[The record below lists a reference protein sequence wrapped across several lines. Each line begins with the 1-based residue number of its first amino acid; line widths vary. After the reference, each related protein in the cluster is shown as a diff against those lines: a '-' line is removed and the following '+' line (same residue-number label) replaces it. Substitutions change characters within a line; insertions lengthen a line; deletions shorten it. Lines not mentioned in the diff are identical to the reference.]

1 MILTSVYTVGPFET
15 VKDLPM
21 LSRIAQWL
29 LRVGG
34 WTPLVPELDAPKAV
48 FIAAPHTSN
57 WDGFWAL
64 TYKVAYGIDVRFFA
78 KHSLFWFPLGNVLRA
93 LGGITL
99 DRDRAGSAVNQAI
112 EMFATQETFYFGL
125 APEGTRKRSRGW
137 KSGFYRIA
145 RGADVP
151 VYLGFLDFGR
161 RRIGI
166 GPRIDLS
173 GDADADLARIREFYA
188 GVEGRWPE
196 KASPI
201 EFVPRNRKKRK
212 RSVRSFV
219 RRAGRLTA
227 SQQRALNELW
237 PRYGVKS
244 SGVPLDFAQLFGR
257 KAPVVLEIG
266 FGNGESLVEQAAANP
281 DRDFVGIEVHEP
293 GVGHCLLRA
302 EQAGIANLRIIMHD
316 AVEVLAHQVP
326 PASLARINLYFPDPW
341 PKKRHHK
348 RRIVQDS
355 FVELVA
361 DCLAE
366 NGTLNIATDWA
377 NYAEHIEVVLDR
389 SQRFRRI
396 DRREHDGEAPLDR
409 PQTKFEKRG
418 LRKGHRIWD
427 WSFRRVA

>member
-1 MILTSVYTVGPFET
+1 
-15 VKDLPM
+15 M
-21 LSRIAQWL
+21 LRKIAQWL
-29 LRVGG
+29 LRAGRWSCVA
-34 WTPLVPELDAPKAV
+34 PDLQVPKAV

-64 TYKVAYGIDVRFFA
+64 TYKVAYDLDVRFFA

-125 APEGTRKRSRGW
+125 APEGTRQRAGGW

-145 RGADVP
+145 RGAGVP

-188 GVEGRWPE
+188 GVEGRWPD

-201 EFVPRNRKKRK
+201 EFLPRATRTRK

-219 RRAGRLTA
+219 RRAGRVTA
-227 SQQRALNELW
+227 SQQRALSELW
-237 PRYGVKS
+237 PRYGIDF
-244 SGVPLDFAQLFGR
+244 SGAPLDFTRVFGR
-257 KAPVVLEIG
+257 TAPVVLEIG
-266 FGNGESLVEQAAANP
+266 FGNGETLVEQAAANP
-281 DRDFVGIEVHEP
+281 DRDFIGIEVHEP
-293 GVGHCLLRA
+293 GVGHCLLKA
-302 EQAGIANLRIIMHD
+302 EQAGTGNLRIIMHD
-316 AVEVLAHQVP
+316 AVEVLVRQVP
-326 PASLARINLYFPDPW
+326 PASLARLNLYFPDPW

-361 DCLAE
+361 ERLVE
-366 NGTLNIATDWA
+366 GGTLNIATDWA
-377 NYAEHIEVVLDR
+377 NYAEHIEAVLDR
-389 SQRFRRI
+389 SDRFECI
-396 DRREHDGEAPLDR
+396 DRREHAGEAPLDR
-409 PQTKFEKRG
+409 PRTKFERRG